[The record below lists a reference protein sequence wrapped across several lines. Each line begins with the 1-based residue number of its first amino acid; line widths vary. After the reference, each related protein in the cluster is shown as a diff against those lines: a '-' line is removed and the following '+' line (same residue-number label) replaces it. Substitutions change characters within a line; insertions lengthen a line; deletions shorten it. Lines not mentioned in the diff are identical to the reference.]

1 MEMNS
6 IFSDP
11 FAFRS
16 GSTLADKRE
25 TSTSSDGGTERGASH
40 SDEEVLLATSR
51 PKKRAGR
58 KVFKETRHPIFRGVR
73 TRNRDK
79 WVCELREPHKKTRIW
94 LGTYPTPE
102 MAARAHDVA
111 ALAFRGKGACLN
123 FADSAWR
130 LPVPASMSAVDIR
143 SAAAEAA
150 AMFRPQ
156 QVEAKQDEG
165 SDSTQESRKAG
176 EGEVSSYDCN
186 AKIEKTWDAKSE
198 KTWDANMRWSEFM
211 DEEVIFDMPGLLVD
225 MAQGLLLSPPR
236 CDSVGS
242 DVEAETEVSLW
253 SFPF

>member
-6 IFSDP
+6 IFSDL
-11 FAFRS
+11 FAFGS
-16 GSTLADKRE
+16 GSTSADKRE

-73 TRNRDK
+73 RRNRDK
-79 WVCELREPHKKTRIW
+79 WVCEMREPHKKTRIW

-111 ALAFRGKGACLN
+111 AFAFRGKRACLN

-130 LPVPASMSAVDIR
+130 LPVPASMSSVDIR

-150 AMFRPQ
+150 EMFRPQ
-156 QVEAKQDEG
+156 QVDAKQDEG
-165 SDSTQESRKAG
+165 SDLTQESGKAG
-176 EGEVSSYDCN
+176 EGEVSSYDYN
-186 AKIEKTWDAKSE
+186 AKSE
-198 KTWDANMRWSEFM
+198 KRWDANKRSSEFV
-211 DEEVIFDMPGLLVD
+211 DEEAIFDMPGLLVD

-236 CDSVGS
+236 CDSVS
-242 DVEAETEVSLW
+242 RDVEAETEVSLW